1 MLHFVN
7 LLLVMMALL
16 AQELT
21 PEERGKIEIID
32 DDKYVP
38 YQETHF
44 DGGPAQGNILNAHYF
59 PGINLYNAGRYTRSE
74 QEFSYVILR
83 PQYLSANPRRDE
95 FMSICYYLRGMIY
108 FYHSNGF
115 GRYTAAKEDFEGA
128 LKWNPR
134 NYIAYVE
141 LARLYATLGF
151 QEHAISLLRNVLEL
165 MPDEKIAE
173 EARKQLDAFTKPA
186 TAPTRPSK
194 TQINPQNAH

>member
-44 DGGPAQGNILNAHYF
+44 DGGPVQGNMLNAHYF
-59 PGINLYNAGRYTRSE
+59 PGINLYNGGRYTRAE

-83 PQYLSANPRRDE
+83 PQYLVGNTRRDE
-95 FMSICYYLRGMIY
+95 YMSISCYLRGMIY
-108 FYHSNGF
+108 LYHADGF
-115 GRYTAAKEDFEGA
+115 GRYSAAKED
-128 LKWNPR
+128 
-134 NYIAYVE
+134 
-141 LARLYATLGF
+141 
-151 QEHAISLLRNVLEL
+151 
-165 MPDEKIAE
+165 
-173 EARKQLDAFTKPA
+173 
-186 TAPTRPSK
+186 
-194 TQINPQNAH
+194 